1 MNNHAHLPRRS
12 FKSHQKVSMV
22 KAALESG
29 RPIAEVA
36 RRHNVNQNQLTRW
49 IREYQNGASWRDG
62 SDDAAVLL
70 PIKIADQTCS
80 TLSLPTK
87 AMHTQE
93 SLPSLRATL
102 EFESGVT
109 VELTGLSGD
118 DLKMMLEVLR

>member
-1 MNNHAHLPRRS
+1 
-12 FKSHQKVSMV
+12 MV

-70 PIKIADQTCS
+70 PVKIADETCS

-87 AMHTQE
+87 SMHRQE
-93 SLPSLRATL
+93 SLPCLRATL

-109 VELTGLSGD
+109 VELTGLSGA

>member
-12 FKSHQKVSMV
+12 FKSHQKIAMV
-22 KAALESG
+22 KAALDSD

-49 IREYQNGASWRDG
+49 IREYQNGASWSHREDH
-62 SDDAAVLL
+62 SAVLL
-70 PIKIADQTCS
+70 PVKIADEDRS
-80 TLSLPTK
+80 TLSLPAK
-87 AMHTQE
+87 PARPQV
-93 SLPSLRATL
+93 PSPYLSATL

-109 VELTGLSGD
+109 VELTGLSGA

>member
-12 FKSHQKVSMV
+12 FKSYQKVSMV
-22 KAALESG
+22 KAALGSG

-49 IREYQNGASWRDG
+49 IREFQNGASWRDG

-70 PIKIADQTCS
+70 PVKIADETRS

-87 AMHTQE
+87 SAVLSRPMHT
-93 SLPSLRATL
+93 RDT
-102 EFESGVT
+102 T
-109 VELTGLSGD
+109 
-118 DLKMMLEVLR
+118 R